1 MHAIAGCAE
10 TVCGQAKRG
19 VGAAHGG
26 RLPVYRQGLDLVRA
40 ACTSPRVL
48 VFSRL
53 ALAIAICISLTCSR
67 RAPAVLSGQAAF
79 AKLPVCRR
87 RALTRAERASPPAD
101 TPPEHGRHR
110 CVTIQSLLRIS
121 SRPRGSPEFASDW
134 THSREFLLPR
144 YWFLPRTFE
153 QKIRQ
158 RNPRVFIA
166 HGSWGSWH

>member
-121 SRPRGSPEFASDW
+121 SRLVDRRS
-134 THSREFLLPR
+134 
-144 YWFLPRTFE
+144 LPRTGLTLASFSCLGT
-153 QKIRQ
+153 
-158 RNPRVFIA
+158 
-166 HGSWGSWH
+166 GSFRGRSSRRYDRETPGYL